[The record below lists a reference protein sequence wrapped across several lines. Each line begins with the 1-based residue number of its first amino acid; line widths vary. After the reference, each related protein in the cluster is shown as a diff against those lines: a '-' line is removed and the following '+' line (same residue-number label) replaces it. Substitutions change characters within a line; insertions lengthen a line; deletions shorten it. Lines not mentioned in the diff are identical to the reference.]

1 MRNLEQ
7 ELKLSLDRRQYD
19 LLRQQA
25 DTLPTLQTN
34 HYFWSDGMSEN
45 EMVRLREKDG
55 VFVLCYKKR
64 ISNTDGITVS
74 DEREMEIAPDFANKM
89 IQQGISFETLKS
101 TVGVNYENNLSY
113 VGKLDTYR
121 TKFMLED
128 WCIELDQ
135 NAYFDQ
141 VDYELECESRNVE
154 QLSKLKSYLFYTFGI
169 VPKQSTPKSQR
180 FFEQVFSSKTNK

>member
-34 HYFWSDGMSEN
+34 HYFWTDNMSEE

-55 VFVLCYKKR
+55 VFILCYKNR

-74 DEREMEIAPDFANKM
+74 DEREMEIAPDFARKM
-89 IQQGISFETLKS
+89 LQQGISFDTLKS
-101 TVGVNYENNLSY
+101 TVGVSFENNLMY

-121 TKFMLED
+121 TTFMLED
-128 WCIELDQ
+128 WLIELDQ
-135 NAYFDQ
+135 NSYFDQ
-141 VDYELECESRNVE
+141 VDYELECENRNVE
-154 QLSKLKSYLFYTFGI
+154 QLEKLKSYLFYTFGI
-169 VPKQSTPKSQR
+169 VPKQSTPKSKR
-180 FFEQVFSSKTNK
+180 FFDQVFRAKQNK

>member
-45 EMVRLREKDG
+45 EMVRLRERDG

-101 TVGVNYENNLSY
+101 TVGVNYENNLTY

-141 VDYELECESRNVE
+141 VAEMFSIFPDIIRTIFAENCVAVVFLAA
-154 QLSKLKSYLFYTFGI
+154 I
-169 VPKQSTPKSQR
+169 VMNLIMPKDSDA
-180 FFEQVFSSKTNK
+180 